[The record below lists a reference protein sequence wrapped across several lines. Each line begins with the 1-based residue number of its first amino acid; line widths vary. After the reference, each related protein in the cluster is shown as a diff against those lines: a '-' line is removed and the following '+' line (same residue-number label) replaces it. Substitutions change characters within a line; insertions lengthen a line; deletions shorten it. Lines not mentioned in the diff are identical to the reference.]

1 MKFIRKPEKRD
12 WLSICIILALVCLFI
27 WVGFKYFSIYEE
39 LKGDGIIA
47 TAKNL
52 QEAILSYGNA
62 GLLVIVLLHS
72 LHVIISVIPAA
83 LIQFAGGL
91 IYGIP
96 IGMAVGIIGVAAGTG
111 VSFCLSRF
119 LGRRILTLFMSNKTI
134 DKMDSLI
141 SNDMSTIALLILFII
156 PFPKDFI
163 AYFIG
168 LTNMGAFRFFI
179 ISAIG
184 RLPGMFIATYLGAN
198 VIDNNLTLTIIVGS
212 ITLIALLFFYF
223 FKDRVLDFVS
233 ARRNFYTRGD

>member
-12 WLSICIILALVCLFI
+12 WLSICIIFVLAGFFI

-39 LKGDGIIA
+39 LKGDGIIS

-72 LHVIISVIPAA
+72 LHVVISVIPAA

-96 IGMAVGIIGVAAGTG
+96 IGMAVGIIGVAVGTAIA
-111 VSFCLSRF
+111 FCLSRF
-119 LGRRILTLFMSNKTI
+119 LGRRILTLFISSKTI
-134 DKMDSLI
+134 DKMDKLI
-141 SNDMSTIALLILFII
+141 SNDMSVIALLVLFII

-168 LTNMGAFRFFI
+168 LTNMGAFRFFM

-198 VIDNNLTLTIIVGS
+198 VIDNSLTLTIMVGS
-212 ITLIALLFFYF
+212 ITLAALLFFYF

-233 ARRNFYTRGD
+233 AAINSSTKGD

>member
-12 WLSICIILALVCLFI
+12 WLSICIILALLGLFI
-27 WVGFKYFSIYEE
+27 WVGFKYYSIYEE
-39 LKGDGIIA
+39 LKGDGFIA

-62 GLLVIVLLHS
+62 GLLVIVFLHS

-96 IGMAVGIIGVAAGTG
+96 IGMAVGIIGVAAGTA

-119 LGRRILTLFMSNKTI
+119 LGRRILTLFMSDKTI

-168 LTNMGAFRFFI
+168 LTNMGAFRFFM

>member
-12 WLSICIILALVCLFI
+12 WLSICIILVLLGLFI
-27 WVGFKYFSIYEE
+27 WIGFKYFSVYGE
-39 LKGDGIIA
+39 LKGDGLIS

-52 QEAILSYGNA
+52 QKAILSYGNA
-62 GLLVIVLLHS
+62 GLLVIVFLHA
-72 LHVIISVIPAA
+72 LHVVISVIPAA
-83 LIQFAGGL
+83 FIQFAGGL

-96 IGMAVGIIGVAAGTG
+96 VGMAVGIIGVAVGTA

-119 LGRRILTLFMSNKTI
+119 LGRRILTLFMNDKTI
-134 DKMDSLI
+134 DKMDRLI

-168 LTNMGAFRFFI
+168 LTNMKALRFFA

-184 RLPGMFIATYLGAN
+184 RLPGMFVATYLGSN
-198 VIDNNLTLTIIVGS
+198 VSDSNLTLTLIVGG
-212 ITLIALLFFYF
+212 ITLAALLSFYF
-223 FKDRVLDFVS
+223 LKDRLLDFIAATGNS
-233 ARRNFYTRGD
+233 SKKE

>member
-1 MKFIRKPEKRD
+1 MKLIRKPEKRD
-12 WLSICIILALVCLFI
+12 LISICIILSLLGLFI
-27 WVGFKYFSIYEE
+27 WVGFRYFSMYEE
-39 LKGDGIIA
+39 LKGDGLIA

-52 QEAILSYGNA
+52 QEAILAYGSA
-62 GLLVIVLLHS
+62 GLLVIVFLHA

-83 LIQFAGGL
+83 LIQFVGGL

-96 IGMAVGIIGVAAGTG
+96 IGMAVGIIGVAVGTA
-111 VSFCLSRF
+111 VAFCLSRF
-119 LGRRILTLFMSNKTI
+119 LGRRILTLFMSDKTI
-134 DKMDSLI
+134 DKMDKLI

-168 LTNMGAFRFFI
+168 LTNINAIKFFI

-198 VIDNNLTLTIIVGS
+198 VIDNNLTLTIMVGG

-223 FKDRVLDFVS
+223 FKDKLLDFVS
-233 ARRNFYTRGD
+233 ATQNSFTGGD